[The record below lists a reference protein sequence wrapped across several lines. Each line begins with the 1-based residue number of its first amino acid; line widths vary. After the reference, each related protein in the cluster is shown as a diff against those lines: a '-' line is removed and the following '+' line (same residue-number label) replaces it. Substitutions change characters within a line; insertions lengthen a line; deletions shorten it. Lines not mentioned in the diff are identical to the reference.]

1 MRFKFRN
8 RNKNKMKDRK
18 KAYIL
23 SLLILTLVI
32 GFCFLG
38 VKVYAYLSVPEYT
51 SPKIETI
58 SSEKDVQAVKPNDSK
73 KQNVSLAFQD
83 GKELEGTESINVTQ
97 SGKLPPRQPSKEKV
111 AYLTFDD
118 GPTNNVTPAV
128 LDTLKKY
135 NVKATFFVLGKM
147 VETHPD
153 VLKRT
158 YNEGHFI
165 ANHSYSHDYNYL
177 YSTPDNF
184 IADMKKSESTIKK
197 VLGEDINVDYIRFPG
212 GGFYE
217 SRKAYREAAV
227 KNGYYYVDWNCLNGD
242 AEGGKKTHQQ
252 LVDGVIK
259 TSKGKNEIVILMH
272 DSSSK
277 MTTAE
282 SLGQVIEYL
291 KSQGYKFDTLNNYY

>member
-1 MRFKFRN
+1 MRFKFRKKKN
-8 RNKNKMKDRK
+8 VKNKK
-18 KAYIL
+18 KTYIL
-23 SLLILTLVI
+23 SFLIFALVI
-32 GFCFLG
+32 GFLALG
-38 VKVYAYLSVPEYT
+38 VKVYDYLSVPKYT

-58 SSEKDVQAVKPNDSK
+58 SSEKDVQATKPNDSK
-73 KQNVSLAFQD
+73 KQKVSLAFQD

-97 SGKLPPRQPSKEKV
+97 SGKLPDRQPSKEKV

-118 GPTNNVTPAV
+118 GPTSNVTPVV

-147 VETHPD
+147 VEKHPD

-158 YNEGHFI
+158 YEEGHFI

-177 YSTPDNF
+177 YSTPENF
-184 IADMKKSESTIKK
+184 ISDIKKSESTIKK

-252 LVDGVIK
+252 LVDSVIN